1 MSIKVALW
9 KFLDEQ
15 VARELSGWHLYKIM
29 LKLTGRKTYPA
40 TLLAYCREYADFSGA
55 TFNCVDPVQSIYW
68 YSPGAKI
75 AGAHID
81 RR

>member
-1 MSIKVALW
+1 MSAN
-9 KFLDEQ
+9 
-15 VARELSGWHLYKIM
+15 
-29 LKLTGRKTYPA
+29 A

-55 TFNCVDPVQSIYW
+55 TFNCADPVQSIYW